1 MILSFLIEWLRKKRR
16 ENKML
21 VLTRR
26 IGESIIIS
34 DDIVIRVLDVSGQVK
49 LGIEAPQDI
58 SVHREEIY
66 DKIKAGLSEDRD

>member
-16 ENKML
+16 NSML

-26 IGESIIIS
+26 LGESIVIG
-34 DDIVIRVLDVSGQVK
+34 DDIIIRILDINGQVK
-49 LGIEAPQDI
+49 LGIEAPQNI

-66 DKIKAGLSEDRD
+66 AKIQKELSDRNN

>member
-16 ENKML
+16 NSML
-21 VLTRR
+21 ILTRR
-26 IGESIIIS
+26 LGESIVIG
-34 DDIVIRVLDVSGQVK
+34 DDIIIRVLDINGQVK

-66 DKIKAGLSEDRD
+66 AKIREGLSEHND